1 MDEVP
6 EVSGDSSKEYAE
18 NGIGSVATY
27 TATDPEGTAIV
38 SWMVG
43 GTDGGA
49 FMIDGGVLRFKKAPD
64 YEMPADIV
72 GEVGST
78 AAANDNTYEVMV
90 TAMDSTGETGEKPV
104 MVKVTNEEEMG
115 MVELSAR
122 QPGSGVVFTA
132 TLTDPD
138 SVTTENPTGL
148 IVSGTTWQWESAPSK
163 NGSYTD
169 IDGAMAATYTPTD
182 AAGKS
187 DNGRFLRAT
196 VSYNDGEG
204 SDKTAMMTSEYA
216 VQALRGT
223 NNAPKFA
230 DDQDP
235 VMAEEQHRGSENSAG
250 EHRSRDEHRRPG
262 GGHGRRQRCADLH
275 ANRRRCRN
283 LRHRLGDGS
292 TDDQGAAGR
301 GGRSDPLHG
310 DGQGHGSGGRAP
322 G

>member
-1 MDEVP
+1 MFYRPFKANMLRVLIIVGALTALSVLVLPVYNLAFAQEGGP
-6 EVSGDSSKEYAE
+6 IEYAE
-18 NGIGSVATY
+18 NGMGPVATY
-27 TATDPEGTAIV
+27 TAMDPEGTAIV

-43 GTDGGA
+43 GTDAGA

-64 YEMPADIV
+64 YEMPGDIAGTV
-72 GEVGST
+72 DST

-104 MVKVTNEEEMG
+104 KVKVMNLDEMG

-122 QPGSGVVFTA
+122 QPRSGILFTA

-138 SVTTENPTGL
+138 SGATDNLTGL
-148 IVSGTTWQWESAPSK
+148 INSGTTWQWQKSPSK

-169 IDGAMAATYTPTD
+169 IDGAMAETYTPTD

-187 DNGRFLRAT
+187 DNGQFLRAT
-196 VSYNDGEG
+196 VSYTDGEG

-223 NNAPKFA
+223 NNAPEFA

-235 VMAEEQHRGSENSAG
+235 VMTDRPGRCSEIGGG
-250 EHRSRDEHRRPG
+250 EYRSRDEHRSPG
-262 GGHGRRQRCADLH
+262 GGHGRRQRRADLH
-275 ANRRRCRN
+275 ANR
-283 LRHRLGDGS
+283 
-292 TDDQGAAGR
+292 
-301 GGRSDPLHG
+301 
-310 DGQGHGSGGRAP
+310 
-322 G
+322 